1 MTDLVTVG
9 LWSKSREKKIQF
21 KEVLGQLPQISQKAQ
36 VCTERFNVFM
46 HRKSFLAFRIRSLEA
61 FTEAEYLSGCLETRF
76 LAYPAHSTLEIAKMS
91 IQHCTAALLLL
102 FLEKYE
108 MEKIFQERKVVKL
121 LSKSYER
128 DLKPV
133 NHHS

>member
-9 LWSKSREKKIQF
+9 LWSKSREKKIQS

-61 FTEAEYLSGCLETRF
+61 FTEAEELEW
-76 LAYPAHSTLEIAKMS
+76 
-91 IQHCTAALLLL
+91 L
-102 FLEKYE
+102 FRN
-108 MEKIFQERKVVKL
+108 KIPGIPC
-121 LSKSYER
+121 S
-128 DLKPV
+128 
-133 NHHS
+133 